1 MGASLEEV
9 VGCLSGDVWFSA
21 TRGRIKLEEGVL
33 QGIIQLHDGS
43 LVAAAV
49 AVVGGGEDG
58 HNVPVVGP
66 VVAFHHQLMGPGD
79 KSESIGMVECL

>member
-43 LVAAAV
+43 L
-49 AVVGGGEDG
+49 
-58 HNVPVVGP
+58 
-66 VVAFHHQLMGPGD
+66 Q
-79 KSESIGMVECL
+79 SINRK

>member
-43 LVAAAV
+43 LQSINKNQW
-49 AVVGGGEDG
+49 E
-58 HNVPVVGP
+58 PVNEYSSYQCCGSGYRMP
-66 VVAFHHQLMGPGD
+66 PRMQL
-79 KSESIGMVECL
+79 